1 MNPGRDKRAGG
12 NFRHR
17 SHFHQMIDRR
27 TFVAGA
33 AATLVAAPRLAWAQR
48 DSPIRLALV
57 SGTFTAEKM
66 TESGALR
73 WRVFFEELR
82 RLGLIEGENLIVE
95 RWSNAGR
102 HEDELPDLAGRMVA
116 SRPDL
121 IFVHS
126 CTVVATV
133 KSATAA
139 TIPIVFVCGNPV
151 EWGIAESLR
160 RPGGNLTGFAAQ
172 PGPEINLKSLQLLR
186 EAVPGAEPV
195 ALLVTRRHY
204 ETNPGAGAVREGAPR
219 LGISLKPA
227 FVEEPVD
234 EQSIGRALAA
244 LPEWPNRV
252 MFVFGSAEFT
262 AKARAIAAEALK
274 AGIPAIAHRRD
285 YAEAGLLMTYGR
297 RHLNGPF
304 RGAAGYVARVARG
317 EDPAEMPIPQPTE
330 FDLVINLKTAEALG
344 ITLPP
349 AIMIQAAEFIE

>member
-1 MNPGRDKRAGG
+1 MKPGRDKRAGG
-12 NFRHR
+12 NFRLR
-17 SHFHQMIDRR
+17 SQFHQMIDRR
-27 TFVAGA
+27 TFVVGA

-73 WRVFFEELR
+73 WRVFFAELR

-102 HEDELPDLAGRMVA
+102 HEDDLPDLAGRMVA

-126 CTVVATV
+126 ASVVATV
-133 KSATAA
+133 KAATA
-139 TIPIVFVCGNPV
+139 TIPIVSVGSNPI

-160 RPGGNLTGFAAQ
+160 RPGGNLTGFATS
-172 PGPEINLKSLQLLR
+172 PGPEIPLKRLQLLR
-186 EAVPGAEPV
+186 EVVPGAEPV
-195 ALLVTRRHY
+195 ALLLTRRHY
-204 ETNPGAGAVREGAPR
+204 ETDPGAAAVREGAPR
-219 LGISLKPA
+219 LGITLKPA

-234 EQSIGRALAA
+234 EQSLTRLCRPARMAEQGHVRLWLGRVYGQG
-244 LPEWPNRV
+244 PRH
-252 MFVFGSAEFT
+252 
-262 AKARAIAAEALK
+262 RRR
-274 AGIPAIAHRRD
+274 GIESRHSRHAHRRD
-285 YAEAGLLMTYGR
+285 YAEAGLLMAYGR

-317 EDPAEMPIPQPTE
+317 EDPANMPIQQPTE
-330 FDLVINLKTAEALG
+330 FDLVVNLKTAKALG
-344 ITLPP
+344 ITLPQ